1 MPKINARKIC
11 LIRTSALG
19 DTVHALAL
27 VNGLRKGYPDA
38 QLTWVLQDLPH
49 AMVKHQKNIDRF
61 ITFDRKAG
69 LKSWL
74 KLFGQLRK
82 ESFDLV
88 IVPQVSAKASLL
100 TLFVRSKNK
109 LGFDFKRSREGHWLV
124 TNRRIPAG
132 PARHV
137 QDLYFEFLDYLEIE
151 NYPKEWNFTF
161 TDDERAWQQAFF
173 DHFKRPAIG
182 FVIASSSPDKDWA
195 IENYA
200 KAADY
205 VDKTLNMQ
213 PLLIG
218 GPSGLEKNRAEAI
231 CNLCRNKP
239 ALALEKPIR
248 HTLLQIDGC
257 RMIVAPDTGP
267 LHMAVAMDVPTVGL
281 YGFTDPRRCGPY
293 GKYHDLLI
301 DRYHDPGE
309 ENTPITRITRPGRMA
324 RITPETV
331 IEKIEQGLKT
341 YPAKPAPTPWTIDR

>member
-1 MPKINARKIC
+1 MPKINAQKIC

-19 DTVHALAL
+19 DTVHALAF

-38 QLTWVLQDLPH
+38 HLTWVLQKLPH
-49 AMVKHQKNIDRF
+49 DMVKHQKNIDRF
-61 ITFDRKAG
+61 ITFDRNAD
-69 LKSWL
+69 LKSWFR
-74 KLFGQLRK
+74 LFWQLRK

-100 TLFVRSKNK
+100 AFFVRSKNK
-109 LGFDFKRSREGHWLV
+109 LGFDFKRSREGHWLA
-124 TNRRIPAG
+124 TNRHIPAV

-137 QDLYFEFLDYLEIE
+137 QDLYFEFLDYLEIKD
-151 NYPKEWNFTF
+151 YPKEWHFIFTEE
-161 TDDERAWQQAFF
+161 ERAWQRNFF
-173 DHFKRPAIG
+173 DRFKRPAIG

-205 VDKTLNMQ
+205 VDRDLNMQ

-231 CNLCRNKP
+231 CRLCRKQP
-239 ALALEKPIR
+239 MLALEKPIR

-257 RMIVAPDTGP
+257 RMIVSPDTGP
-267 LHMAVAMDVPTVGL
+267 LHMAVALDVPTIGL

-293 GKYHDLLI
+293 GKFQDLLI
-301 DRYHDPGE
+301 DKYNDPGE
-309 ENTPITRITRPGRMA
+309 ENARITRITRPGRMA
-324 RITPETV
+324 RITPEMV
-331 IEKIEQGLKT
+331 IEKIKHGMT
-341 YPAKPAPTPWTIDR
+341 YPEKTMD